1 MFATT
6 QPLLTADLNLFKITK
21 KTTQTQ
27 NGKKVPGYY
36 MLLAV
41 SVSAFVKDKNIY
53 NYNGNVIKNCFC
65 LLL

>member
-1 MFATT
+1 MGLGSENLVIIPTT
-6 QPLLTADLNLFKITK
+6 IRFTLPY
-21 KTTQTQ
+21 
-27 NGKKVPGYY
+27 PGYY

-41 SVSAFVKDKNIY
+41 SVSTFVKDKNIY